1 MKTKQRKACRA
12 ILAITLAMIMCMMT
26 AAPAAAGQRAAATNA
41 ADPNMMQNH
50 SIAVLPDTAAA

>member
-1 MKTKQRKACRA
+1 MRSSSS
-12 ILAITLAMIMCMMT
+12 LATLS
-26 AAPAAAGQRAAATNA
+26 AGQSAAATNA